1 MLLLKSALFC
11 CVAPA
16 LLLAATFYFVVK
28 WSNVRLARMKNE
40 ALKAAPRYLQNA
52 EPLTEDDLEMAVSER
67 LRSIHLHR
75 RYAHAKVVWSR
86 RSGGVWDTY
95 LAFADERGGHHAVR
109 LAGEGLNLA
118 DAQMHRVGRSYI
130 VAYEPGRIHETQA
143 INFVAPPPS
152 CVTARRGAP

>member
-28 WSNVRLARMKNE
+28 WSNAQLKREKTEVLRL
-40 ALKAAPRYLQNA
+40 APRYLRDA
-52 EPLTEDDLEMAVSER
+52 EALTFDDLEMAVSDR
-67 LRSIHLHR
+67 LRRAHIGLQ
-75 RYAHAKVVWSR
+75 YAHAKVVWSK
-86 RSGGVWDTY
+86 RSGQVWDTY
-95 LAFADERGGHHAVR
+95 LAFADSAGTHHAVR
-109 LAGEGLNLA
+109 LRGEGLNLA

-130 VAYEPGRIHETQA
+130 VAYDPARIHETQA

-152 CVTARRGAP
+152 CITARRGAP